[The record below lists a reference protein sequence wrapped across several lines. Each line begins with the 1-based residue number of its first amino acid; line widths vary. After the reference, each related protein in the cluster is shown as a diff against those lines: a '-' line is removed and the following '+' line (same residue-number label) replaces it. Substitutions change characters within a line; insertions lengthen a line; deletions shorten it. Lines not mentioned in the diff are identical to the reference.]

1 MQAEPGKQG
10 LEASISAAPAVV
22 IEVLIA
28 IVEVFIQASS
38 VVLYVLVLLHSFDE
52 EMRVVQF
59 LRREGDQ
66 LSRRVGFAIVELFD
80 QSICCFVD
88 LLFASV
94 FCVDVQV
101 EG

>member
-10 LEASISAAPAVV
+10 LEASISAAPAMV

-28 IVEVFIQASS
+28 IVEVFIQPSS

-59 LRREGDQ
+59 LGREGDH
-66 LSRRVGFAIVELFD
+66 LSRRVEFAIVELFD

>member
-1 MQAEPGKQG
+1 M
-10 LEASISAAPAVV
+10 V

-28 IVEVFIQASS
+28 IVEVFIQPSS
-38 VVLYVLVLLHSFDE
+38 VVLYVLVLLRSFDE

-59 LRREGDQ
+59 LGREGDH
-66 LSRRVGFAIVELFD
+66 LSRRVEFAIVELFD

-88 LLFASV
+88 LFFECV
-94 FCVDVQV
+94 FGVYVQV